1 MLRDAVGDMPHL
13 VTCIEVPCM
22 FAADKAKAAAEASG
36 EKLVSALVD
45 AVDSQVSKVRNK
57 AFSAYRTFWPVLLEQ
72 FVSIVCADNKHS
84 IVFCSP
90 HLHHKSAPLQAFQQE
105 KDLSREAKEARV
117 LASKFRDQTADWV
130 SAAQRADK
138 VLRDYGDYE
147 TYLQTIVNDMTEVQ
161 SMLQE
166 LAQLKIAKATS
177 HK

>member
-1 MLRDAVGDMPHL
+1 M
-13 VTCIEVPCM
+13 
-22 FAADKAKAAAEASG
+22 
-36 EKLVSALVD
+36 
-45 AVDSQVSKVRNK
+45 
-57 AFSAYRTFWPVLLEQ
+57 
-72 FVSIVCADNKHS
+72 
-84 IVFCSP
+84 
-90 HLHHKSAPLQAFQQE
+90 
-105 KDLSREAKEARV
+105 
-117 LASKFRDQTADWV
+117 LASKFKDQTAGWV